1 MKNIKNTILSATGL
15 IAALVTTGVV
25 ANADTT
31 VTVQPGD
38 SVSAI
43 AVKNNTTVDAI
54 AAANKM
60 DNTNLI
66 FVNEQ
71 LTIPTTDNAKQPAAQ
86 APTAT
91 QVTTATP
98 AKQAPAQNTT
108 ATKRTSTGYQG
119 SQSSAKAW
127 IANHESGGNYGARNG
142 QYVGKYQLSSS
153 YLHGDYSPA
162 NQERVADQYVTSR
175 YGSWEGAKS
184 HWLANGWY

>member
-1 MKNIKNTILSATGL
+1 MNVKNTILSATGL

-25 ANADTT
+25 ASADTT

-43 AVKNNTTVDAI
+43 AVKNNTTVAAI

-71 LTIPTTDNAKQPAAQ
+71 LTIPTTSNTKQVAPAKQAAVQ
-86 APTAT
+86 EQVAT
-91 QVTTATP
+91 V
-98 AKQAPAQNTT
+98 KQAPAQNTT
-108 ATKRTSTGYQG
+108 ATKSTSTGYQG

-127 IANHESGGNYGARNG
+127 IANRESGGNYGARNG

-153 YLHGDYSPA
+153 YLKGDYSAA
-162 NQERVADQYVTSR
+162 NQERVADNYVTSR